1 MAAVARISYLARAL
15 HPRTEGAPR
24 PLPVRVGPGPIPS
37 GWPHPDGTLRA
48 GKDS

>member
-1 MAAVARISYLARAL
+1 MATVARISYLARAL
-15 HPRTEGAPR
+15 HPVRPAR